1 MNSTPAKV
9 ILAVSLLPIVTA
21 AAPAVVAFAPTF
33 PLNVIAP
40 VPAEELTVK
49 SLKTVVAPTLP
60 PN

>member
-9 ILAVSLLPIVTA
+9 ILAVSELPTVTT
-21 AAPAVVAFAPTF
+21 AAPAVVASAPTF

-40 VPAEELTVK
+40 VPADELTVTSPK
-49 SLKTVVAPTLP
+49 AVVAPILP